1 MGKWSWYV
9 WLPADLLV
17 MAAVFALLHLRAASW
32 AWVAG
37 LAALVALYST
47 LVVAGYAQTSNK
59 WLLVGNIGNLA
70 IFAMLNRFV
79 LADVWSSAPGEYF
92 CIFFS
97 TPNLIVIWFVLLLW
111 QCAVRYFVW
120 LCK

>member
-1 MGKWSWYV
+1 MSKWSWYV
-9 WLPADLLV
+9 CLPADLLV

-37 LAALVALYST
+37 LAAVVALYGVLT
-47 LVVAGYAQTSNK
+47 AVAYAQTSNR
-59 WLLVGNIGNLA
+59 LFLAGNVGNLA
-70 IFAMLNRFV
+70 ISALLNRFV

-92 CIFFS
+92 GIFFS
-97 TPNLIVIWFVLLLW
+97 TPNLILIWFALLLW
-111 QCAVRYFVW
+111 QCVVRYGVW